1 MLEKFKNNY
10 WIVSGTLNFLQNF
23 SGVLFGFG
31 SFFFLVRILSKNDFG
46 VWTLFMSTTTIL
58 SVFRDGLLR
67 SATIKFL
74 ASTNDKE
81 EKGKIISSS
90 FLLAIFITLIVLCLL
105 LFLSDE
111 LASIFNAAELSY
123 MLKIYALVFI
133 SNGLL
138 MLFNFIEQANL
149 KFKGVFLTNL
159 ITQGVFFAYIL
170 YCFFFHKSIGLTTL
184 VMVQFV
190 CSVLATILSYSLVK
204 QYLYLSFQIFRN
216 HLKSIFNYGKYA
228 FGTSLSAILSNTVDQ
243 MMLGSMINPAAA
255 AVYNIAV
262 RILNLIEI
270 PTGAVATIVFPQS
283 SKRVET
289 EGLVAVK
296 YLYEK
301 SVGTVL
307 AILLPPLIL
316 IYCFTDLVIFL
327 LAGEQYADS
336 ANLLRITL
344 LIAIF
349 MPFGRQFGVILD
361 SIGKT
366 KTTFYTVVVT
376 TTLNLSLNYFLI
388 KEIGVIGAAYATL
401 IAMFLSFIWAQ
412 VLLRKILKVSL
423 LKCFYYAYKFY
434 PDFYKQY
441 IKSYFSK

>member
-1 MLEKFKNNY
+1 
-10 WIVSGTLNFLQNF
+10 
-23 SGVLFGFG
+23 
-31 SFFFLVRILSKNDFG
+31 
-46 VWTLFMSTTTIL
+46 MSTATIL

-81 EKGKIISSS
+81 EKRKIISSS
-90 FLLAIFITLIVLCLL
+90 FLLAILITLIVLCLL
-105 LFLSDE
+105 LFLSDV
-111 LASIFNAAELSY
+111 LASIFNTAELSY

-138 MLFNFIEQANL
+138 MLFNFVEQANL

-190 CSVLATILSYSLVK
+190 CSVLANILSYSLVK
-204 QYLYLSFQIFRN
+204 QYLYLSFSIFRN

-228 FGTSLSAILSNTVDQ
+228 FGTSLSAILFNTVDQ
-243 MMLGSMINPAAA
+243 MMLGSMINPASA

-289 EGLVAVK
+289 EGLAAVK

-301 SVGTVL
+301 SVGTIL

-316 IYCFTDLVIFL
+316 IYCFSDLVIFL

-366 KTTFYTVVVT
+366 ETTFYTVLISTV
-376 TTLNLSLNYFLI
+376 LNLSLNYFLI
-388 KEIGVIGAAYATL
+388 REIGVKGAAYATL

-412 VLLRKILKVSL
+412 VLLRKILKVNL
-423 LKCFYYAYKFY
+423 LRCFYYAYKFY
-434 PDFYKQY
+434 PDFYQQF
-441 IKSYFSK
+441 IKSYFCK